1 MSASFNRDYY
11 NLKDEQEIENYKQL
25 GSMTRAEKNF
35 NEDKEL
41 AIDDKAVSYLF
52 YDKNMDWH
60 RFDNNIEINNNVV
73 IWTKTI
79 DKVSVEKTKK
89 DIPLQKIKKNIYLFF
104 VATEEWSE
112 DKAPKELGRKKIEL
126 RWK

>member
-1 MSASFNRDYY
+1 
-11 NLKDEQEIENYKQL
+11 
-25 GSMTRAEKNF
+25 MTRAEKNF

-73 IWTKTI
+73 IGTKTI
-79 DKVSVEKTKK
+79 DKVSVEKTETPKLSSNPFSFFIFTSFLIFVSF
-89 DIPLQKIKKNIYLFF
+89 DISRNFF
-104 VATEEWSE
+104 
-112 DKAPKELGRKKIEL
+112 
-126 RWK
+126 